1 VSLFSKEFRPDIVL
15 RGLSPRRR
23 GLLRAVLLLAAAAC
37 LYGAFELGRYSAG
50 YSVIAALRQRMH
62 WNGAVERLEAA
73 NRSLRARLIDL
84 ETVAAARAREDQVVS
99 RTIGDLQAQVANDTQ
114 ELAFYRGVVASGA
127 PAIGL
132 RLAMVRF
139 SSAKAP
145 GSYTVHVSL
154 VRAGLPD
161 GMTSGSMSLTVE
173 GVSATGTPATL
184 DNATLVGGSA
194 DLPYSFRYYQDLEQS
209 VTLPSGFHPKR
220 VAVELRSSRKDVPPL
235 TQTFPW
241 SAVAAP

>member
-1 VSLFSKEFRPDIVL
+1 MSLLSKELRPDIVV

-23 GLLRAVLLLAAAAC
+23 GIVRTVLLIASVAC
-37 LYGAFELGRYSAG
+37 LYAAFELGRYSAG
-50 YSVIAALRQRMH
+50 YSIVAALRERMH
-62 WNGAVERLEAA
+62 WTGAVKHLEAA
-73 NRSLRARLIDL
+73 NRSLRAHLIDL

-139 SSAKAP
+139 SSAKVP
-145 GSYTVHVSL
+145 GTYTVHVSL

-161 GMTSGSMSLTVE
+161 GMTSGTMSLTVD
-173 GVSATGTPATL
+173 GVTAAGTPSTL
-184 DNATLVGGSA
+184 DNAALAAGSA
-194 DLPYSFRYYQDLEQS
+194 DLPYSFRYYQDLQQS
-209 VTLPSGFHPKR
+209 VTLPAGFHPKR